1 MGWGTDGEF
10 PVMISQ
16 HSSVEGYVFF
26 FFFGGLSAVLLI
38 IVKALLCM
46 SKHIFTYL
54 TILKLKKH
62 RREYTVKSPSFPPGS
77 ALPRGNC

>member
-1 MGWGTDGEF
+1 M
-10 PVMISQ
+10 
-16 HSSVEGYVFF
+16 
-26 FFFGGLSAVLLI
+26 LLI

-62 RREYTVKSPSFPPGS
+62 RKEYTVKSPSFLPGS
-77 ALPRGNC
+77 SLPRGNC